1 MAHTVFYA
9 NSPETVAEVRR
20 LLEAHGFRVAH
31 AHARTAA
38 IEAMERG
45 DANVV
50 ILEAEERDD
59 DDGARLRSI
68 MADHEAYERDF
79 AELKEKSEGRYIAM
93 YHGEVIGA
101 ADTAMDAARAGLQA
115 LGRPEALFVIKAG
128 EPLPE
133 TERAPVVDDIKVYE
147 RRRDELAKEY
157 GDQYI
162 AMYDGEVIGVGDSR
176 MEAARAGVEALGRP
190 MALLVIK
197 AGEPLPE
204 PMRLGMRM
212 DTPRRVV
219 RFE

>member
-9 NSPETVAEVRR
+9 NSPETVAEVCR

-45 DANVV
+45 DARVV
-50 ILEAEERDD
+50 IVEADRHD

-79 AELKEKSEGRYIAM
+79 AELKEKYEGRYIAM
-93 YHGEVIGA
+93 YHGEVIGV

-133 TERAPVVDDIKVYE
+133 TERDTVVDDIKVYE

-162 AMYDGEVIGVGDSR
+162 AMYDGEVIGVGDSKI
-176 MEAARAGVEALGRP
+176 EAARAGVEALGRP

-204 PMRLGMRM
+204 PLRLGMRM